1 MSFGATLGLAIPAA
15 AAAAAGGVTIAGSE
29 IGYQVVSKRKQK
41 IAQEACDKDKEAVE
55 EVKRISAAMAVQIE
69 ALRERHPN
77 MSDESF
83 VAAFMK
89 AARISQRGG
98 SAVWSA
104 YKLVDGAVDVGRTAA
119 AGAKIG
125 ASGARVAWAGL
136 STPLR
141 VVSVVDVVFDS
152 VDIATMLKASYDVH
166 QHKKGNSMSNAACA
180 LGELIKELEK
190 ERNQI
195 RDFSAASRSHYNE
208 PSALYALEVIM
219 AQ

>member
-1 MSFGATLGLAIPAA
+1 
-15 AAAAAGGVTIAGSE
+15 
-29 IGYQVVSKRKQK
+29 
-41 IAQEACDKDKEAVE
+41 
-55 EVKRISAAMAVQIE
+55 MAVQIE

-104 YKLVDGAVDVGRTAA
+104 CKLVDGAVDVGRTVT

-141 VVSVVDVVFDS
+141 VVSVVGVVFD
-152 VDIATMLKASYDVH
+152 VVTLPV
-166 QHKKGNSMSNAACA
+166 
-180 LGELIKELEK
+180 
-190 ERNQI
+190 
-195 RDFSAASRSHYNE
+195 
-208 PSALYALEVIM
+208 
-219 AQ
+219 